1 MKRDRLAFLILS
13 AAVRMIAGLLMVFAP
28 AYAQL
33 NTIGV
38 AQPPDSPTI
47 TPITEET
54 DGKLDPALSEVL
66 TAVPPPPTARYII
79 YLHATADLNA
89 LETLPSTDD
98 RHNALVQT
106 LQQTAVA
113 AQAPLRAKL
122 AAMQTDGRVTNFQPL
137 WIINAIAVTGQPES
151 VYEIAQDPAVKE
163 ILLDNGRPLTPP
175 PTNDAEALLTRALPA
190 AAPTGAISP
199 WGINKIQAPYVWHA
213 LGVSGQGV
221 TVAIM
226 DTGVDW
232 QHPDLLPNYRGNLGG
247 GAFNHEGNWFNTV
260 HPTDTVP
267 IDWYGH
273 GTHVAGT
280 AVGQNGLGVAPGA
293 AWIAVNILSDDGFIY
308 DSAVH
313 LGFQWLLAPA
323 GDPSLAPDI
332 INGSWGGS
340 GWLTTFLPDIT
351 AVQAAGIITI
361 FAAGNNGPEP
371 ATILSPASLPGVL
384 AVGASDP
391 HGPPSWFSS
400 RGPSLLTSET
410 KPTLIAPG
418 ARILSAMPGGS
429 YAYLNGTSMATPHTT
444 GAAALLLSANPSL
457 TRAQLTRILTE
468 TAVSVSPDAPNPLS
482 GWGLLNAYAAVST
495 QAAHGTVTG
504 QLRDHGA
511 PLAGAVVTITTP
523 TAVPLTYTTGLDGRF
538 TAALRAGSYRL
549 DIAPFGF
556 YPTGNGYL
564 VMQNGVT
571 ITQDFDLVRP
581 SSGRLA
587 LSTIDGA
594 AQTPLTATV
603 TISGTPIL
611 LTTDLQ
617 GETAVTLP
625 IGRYTLRISRA
636 GYEPAH
642 NEVTISANATTNLA
656 VYLQPGPNIMLV
668 DSGHWYYRSQAGFY
682 KASLDNLGYAYDY
695 WPIYSP
701 FTPGIPSAQDLA
713 NYDIVIWSAPDDSPG
728 YIVAGETITNFLG
741 TGGSMLISGQN
752 VGYYD
757 GVGMFTEIWWADLLQ
772 ARYRGKTPST
782 QIITGA
788 AGTVYEGLSL
798 TLNGGSSANNQG
810 DVDQVTP
817 APNALADEIF
827 YGPNGLA
834 EGLQADQCRDY
845 HLTYLGFGLEG
856 VTQQADRD
864 ALLAQTF
871 AFFQTPPTTYGL
883 NWDHAAIDDFS
894 PADSDLMY
902 PLTLRNLSE
911 SLTDT
916 ISLRLDN
923 APWPVELSDSSLTIG
938 PCETAVVTLTM
949 RIPADAPKDGVYEW
963 GITAVSHNSATTS
976 ATLPIRFKVPGDIL
990 LVDDDRWFNQ
1000 EALYRTALTQAG
1012 FNFDEW
1018 TVGWDG
1024 EVRGSP
1030 PQALLDAYDYVI
1042 WYTGYDWYEPVS
1054 DREIARLT
1062 AYLAQGGRLFL
1073 SSQDFL
1079 DAHRATPLARQYLG
1093 IANYHSSMKPTQAY
1107 RADTILP
1114 PAAAGPLPLSF
1125 YTYNN
1130 NGDGLVPNASAEP
1143 FLWQEQGMAAGV
1155 AAQGLDTLMG
1165 DGERPYRAIFWCI
1178 PFEQTP
1184 VTLQPAIMNSIMGWL
1199 SDLGDST
1206 FTVDKPVNLPDETRT
1221 YTITLRNFAPNQPN
1235 QVTITN
1241 TLPAD
1246 LRLLEDTITGDAR
1259 FVPET
1264 NALLWRGELAGGAV
1278 YTITY
1283 QAQVA
1288 GGLKP
1293 GTRINNFLEVTHT
1306 RPEANEVMSFNRIAS
1321 VQSDTSD
1328 LSPSHLDVQMATIG
1342 HRQYVTYTLTLA
1354 NVGSIAASGTTA
1366 VLRYPTSL
1374 TTITYT
1380 LSISSGTVTMS
1391 RGALTWDGSI
1401 PPNQEMTITLQT
1413 RRFTQLTG
1421 GNWLTA
1427 VAYIHQAQ
1435 SGDDTA
1441 VRAQISYLPPYQT
1454 FLPIIAIR
1462 P

>member
-1 MKRDRLAFLILS
+1 MKRDRLASLILS
-13 AAVRMIAGLLMVFAP
+13 AAGGIIAGLLVLLTP
-28 AYAQL
+28 AYAQ
-33 NTIGV
+33 NISASV

-47 TPITEET
+47 TPITEGAA
-54 DGKLDPALSEVL
+54 GKLDPALREIL
-66 TAVPPPPTARYII
+66 TAVPPPSTARYIV
-79 YLHATADLNA
+79 YLSETADLNA
-89 LETLPSTDD
+89 LETLPVTDD

-113 AQAPLRAKL
+113 SQAALRPKL
-122 AAMQTDGRVTNFQPL
+122 AAMQRDGRITTFQPL
-137 WIINAIAVTGQPES
+137 WIINAIAVSGQPES
-151 VYEIAQDPAVKE
+151 VYELAQDPAVKE

-175 PTNDAEALLTRALPA
+175 PTTDAEALLTRALPA

-293 AWIAVNILSDDGFIY
+293 TWIAVNILADDGFIY

-323 GDPSLAPDI
+323 GDPGLAPDI

-340 GWLTTFLPDIT
+340 GWLATFLPDIT

-400 RGPSLLTSET
+400 RGPSTLTSET
-410 KPTLIAPG
+410 KPTLMAPG

-468 TAVSVSPDAPNPLS
+468 TAVPVSPDAPNQLS
-482 GWGLLNAYAAVST
+482 GWGLLNAYAAVSA

-511 PLAGAVVTITTP
+511 PLAGVVVTMTTP
-523 TAVPLTYTTGLDGRF
+523 TAVPLTYTTGVDGRF

-556 YPTGNGYL
+556 FPTGNGYL
-564 VMQNGVT
+564 VMQNGQT
-571 ITQDFDLVRP
+571 ITQDFDLARP

-587 LSTIDGA
+587 LSIFDSA
-594 AQTPLTATV
+594 EQTPLTATV

-625 IGRYTLRISRA
+625 IGRYTLHISRA
-636 GYEPAH
+636 GYERAQK
-642 NEVTISANATTNLA
+642 EVTISANTTTNLA
-656 VYLQPGPNIMLV
+656 VYLHPGPNIMLV

-772 ARYRGKTPST
+772 ARYQGKMPST
-782 QIITGA
+782 QMITGA
-788 AGTVYEGLSL
+788 TGTVYEGFSF

-817 APNALADEIF
+817 APNALSDEIF
-827 YGPNGLA
+827 YAANGLA
-834 EGLQADQCRDY
+834 EGLQADQCRNY
-845 HLTYLGFGLEG
+845 HLSYFSFGLEG
-856 VTQQADRD
+856 VSQQADRD
-864 ALLAQTF
+864 ALLAKTF
-871 AFFQTPPTTYGL
+871 TFFQTPPTEHGL
-883 NWDHAAIDDFS
+883 KWEHAAINDYS
-894 PADSDLMY
+894 PAGSDLTY

-911 SLTDT
+911 LLTDT
-916 ISLRLDN
+916 ISLRLDS
-923 APWPVELSDSSLTIG
+923 APWPVAISDSSLTIG

-949 RIPADAPKDGVYEW
+949 RIPADAPRDGVYEW
-963 GITAVSHNSATTS
+963 GITAVSHNATTS
-976 ATLPIRFKVPGDIL
+976 ATLPIRLKVPGDIL

-1012 FNFDEW
+1012 FTFDEW

-1030 PQALLDAYDYVI
+1030 SQTLLDAYDYVI

-1054 DREIARLT
+1054 TLETARLT

-1093 IANYHSSMKPTQAY
+1093 VADYRSAMKPTQAY
-1107 RADTILP
+1107 RADTNLP
-1114 PAAAGPLPLSF
+1114 PTAAGPLPLSF
-1125 YTYNN
+1125 YSYNN

-1143 FLWQEQGMAAGV
+1143 FLWQEKGIAAGV

-1165 DGERPYRAIFWCI
+1165 DAERPYRAIFWCI

-1184 VTLQPAIMNSIMGWL
+1184 ITLQPAIMNGIMGWL

-1206 FTVDKPVNLPDETRT
+1206 FTVDKPVSLPDEIRT

-1235 QVTITN
+1235 LVTITN
-1241 TLPAD
+1241 TLPAE
-1246 LRLLEDTITGDAR
+1246 LRILEETITGGGK
-1259 FVPET
+1259 FVREK
-1264 NALLWRGELAGGAV
+1264 NELLWSGELVGGAAH
-1278 YTITY
+1278 TITY

-1293 GTRINNFLEVTHT
+1293 GTRIDNVLKIVHK
-1306 RPEANEVMSFNRIAS
+1306 RPGENDSLSFNRIAS
-1321 VQSDTSD
+1321 IRSDTSD
-1328 LSPSHLDVQMATIG
+1328 LSPSHLDVQMATIE

-1354 NVGSIAASGTTA
+1354 NAGSIAASGATA

-1374 TTITYT
+1374 SVITYT
-1380 LSISSGTVTMS
+1380 LSPSSGMVT
-1391 RGALTWDGSI
+1391 RATGQLTWSGSI
-1401 PPNQEMTITLQT
+1401 PPTQAISITLQT
-1413 RRFTQLTG
+1413 RRFTQLTD

-1427 VAYIHQAQ
+1427 GAYINQAQ